1 MTLRRLKVLING
13 LPSNSMY
20 KAKLRGITD
29 GQRWGDVEYLLAFL
43 ADMLQAQYGVA
54 YVGVTNKTPPPM
66 TPYPRPEFV
75 SQAEIRDEEANAKAE
90 ELLGLWSSGALQIEQ
105 PAGPPTWI
113 DGAPADHRN
122 GLLPSGIEQLPET
135 GGTTTTE

>member
-1 MTLRRLKVLING
+1 MTHRRLRVLMNG
-13 LPSNSMY
+13 LPSHSMY

-29 GQRWGDVEYLLAFL
+29 GQRWGDDTYLLAFI

-54 YVGVTNKTPPPM
+54 YVGVTGKQSPSM

-75 SQAEIRDEEANAKAE
+75 SRTAVEEESANARAE
-90 ELLGLWSSGALQIEQ
+90 AYLELLSSGALEGQQAPDQSAWIE
-105 PAGPPTWI
+105 
-113 DGAPADHRN
+113 GAPADHR

>member
-1 MTLRRLKVLING
+1 MTLRRLRVLMNG
-13 LPSNSMY
+13 LPSHSMY

-29 GQRWGDVEYLLAFL
+29 GQRWGDVEYLLAFI

-54 YVGVTNKTPPPM
+54 YVGVTNKQPPSM
-66 TPYPRPEFV
+66 TPHPRPEYV
-75 SQAEIRDEEANAKAE
+75 SRATAEDEDANAQAEA
-90 ELLGLWSSGALQIEQ
+90 LLELWSSGALESQAIEQ
-105 PAGPPTWI
+105 TGWI
-113 DGAPADHRN
+113 NGTPADHR